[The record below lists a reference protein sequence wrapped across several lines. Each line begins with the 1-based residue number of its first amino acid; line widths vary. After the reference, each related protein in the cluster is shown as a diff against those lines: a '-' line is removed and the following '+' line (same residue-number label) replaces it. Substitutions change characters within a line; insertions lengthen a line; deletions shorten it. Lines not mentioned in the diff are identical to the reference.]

1 MPCSCHELPAGTIC
15 QHYRRSP
22 YLSIEGP
29 LWGDEYAEAEL
40 EYFRNESPEAKK
52 ARLAADAAA
61 EIATAAAAEAYK
73 MANYAEIQGIKNLR
87 SVPGGRGRDRQIGKI
102 DSPCRWLYCDEK
114 APKSTW
120 RKNAKGELCAPV
132 LKALTG
138 SQCWAH
144 EYLDPKTKAMKKPHT
159 CKHLHPGEDGW
170 RHEWEAD
177 RCCPV
182 GNTAAEGFFSQRMA
196 IPTVPTVPTGRVQ
209 TPPIAFPTGQKP
221 MRPSAW

>member
-1 MPCSCHELPAGTIC
+1 MPCSCDELPAGTIC
-15 QHYRRSP
+15 QHYQRPP

-40 EYFRNESPEAKK
+40 EMLRNETPEAKA

-61 EIATAAAAEAYK
+61 DVARETSAEAYK
-73 MANYAEIQGIKNLR
+73 MAIYAEIQGVKNLR
-87 SVPGGRGRDRQIGKI
+87 GHGRDRQIGKI

-144 EYLDPKTKAMKKPHT
+144 EYLDPKTKVMKKPHT

-170 RHEWEAD
+170 RHEWEKD
-177 RCCPV
+177 RCWAPS
-182 GNTAAEGFFSQRMA
+182 AAEGFFSQRMVLSA
-196 IPTVPTVPTGRVQ
+196 VPQRIQ
-209 TPPIAFPTGQKP
+209 TPPIAFPTGKKP
-221 MRPSAW
+221 VVPSAW

>member
-1 MPCSCHELPAGTIC
+1 MPCLCEDYGGIC
-15 QHYRRSP
+15 RCFERQRWP
-22 YLSIEGP
+22 FQTP

-40 EYFRNESPEAKK
+40 EMLRNETPEAKA

-61 EIATAAAAEAYK
+61 DVARETAAEAYK
-73 MANYAEIQGIKNLR
+73 MAIYAEIQGVKNLR
-87 SVPGGRGRDRQIGKI
+87 GHGRDRQIGKI

-144 EYLDPKTKAMKKPHT
+144 EYLDPKTKVMKKPHT

-170 RHEWEAD
+170 RHEWETD

-196 IPTVPTVPTGRVQ
+196 LSPVSQRVQ
-209 TPPIAFPTGQKP
+209 TPPTGQKP